1 MATATTSADQKQIAA
16 PDDASQTSD
25 KKAKETS
32 RKESL
37 SGAAARAA
45 FGSLAF
51 LFRLPI
57 RLFRP
62 VKVSLQPGQLVHSAA
77 MARRNSAH
85 STTLSLLCLSA
96 IVMDCPGEH
105 SQA

>member
-62 VKVSLQPGQLVHSAA
+62 VKVSVQRRQLAHSAA
-77 MARRNSAH
+77 GVNRRSAH
-85 STTLSLLCLSA
+85 STPHFLLCLSA
-96 IVMDCPGEH
+96 IVMDCPREH

>member
-1 MATATTSADQKQIAA
+1 MATATIPADQKQIAA
-16 PDDASQTSD
+16 PGDASKTSD
-25 KKAKETS
+25 KKGKETS

-62 VKVSLQPGQLVHSAA
+62 VKVSTERFRPRDFGC
-77 MARRNSAH
+77 R
-85 STTLSLLCLSA
+85 
-96 IVMDCPGEH
+96 
-105 SQA
+105 SQER